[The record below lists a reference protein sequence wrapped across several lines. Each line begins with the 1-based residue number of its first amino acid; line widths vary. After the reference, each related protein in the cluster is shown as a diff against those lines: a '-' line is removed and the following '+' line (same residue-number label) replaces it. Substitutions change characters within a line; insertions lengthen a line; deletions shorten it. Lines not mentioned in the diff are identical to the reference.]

1 MVLDTNRGSQRETY
15 SDVQEW
21 LMEKFDK
28 DSFYELVNT
37 LRIIGTRQA
46 IRREE
51 QSDVALVGE
60 EKVLRAARAPHACCV
75 AIC

>member
-1 MVLDTNRGSQRETY
+1 
-15 SDVQEW
+15 
-21 LMEKFDK
+21 MEKFDE